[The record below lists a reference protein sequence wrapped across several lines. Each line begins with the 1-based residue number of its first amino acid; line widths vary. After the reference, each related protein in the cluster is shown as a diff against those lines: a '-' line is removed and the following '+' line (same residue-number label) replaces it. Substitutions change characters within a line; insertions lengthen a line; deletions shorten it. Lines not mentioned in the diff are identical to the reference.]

1 MTSAGD
7 LRGRVM
13 FQARSI
19 APDGAG
25 NHEAGWVN
33 QFERRAYVRPRL
45 GGEAV
50 VAARLEGIT
59 TLTIT
64 VRACSATR
72 QIQADWRAVDAR
84 TGAIY
89 ALTCAPVDPD
99 GRRQWLE
106 MMATT
111 GRAP

>member
-13 FQARSI
+13 FQRRGLV
-19 APDGAG
+19 PDGAG
-25 NHEAGWVN
+25 NHEAAWADA
-33 QFERRAYVRPRL
+33 FERRAHLRPRL

-50 VAARLEGIT
+50 VAARLEGVT
-59 TLTIT
+59 TMTIT

-72 QIQADWRAVDAR
+72 QIRADWRAVDAR

-89 ALTCAPVDPD
+89 ALTSDPVDPD
-99 GRRQWLE
+99 GKRAWLE